1 MYDMLR
7 DIYGRCRSISVYGMG
22 EHMQDMNL
30 QSKRHKRRHRRNEN
44 GIVIG
49 SIILCLVTLTA
60 ITICLIMVFRYR
72 SIQKENITVMNELE
86 ALRLE
91 EAVTYTQDEVDVMI
105 ANAVTEN
112 TEQTTEEVR
121 EEFLDKLK
129 ELMLTS
135 DGTLEVLRYFYP
147 DEIVLADAGK
157 YHFIPISDELA
168 HHTYDLN
175 KFMKDENQVMDYY
188 DQEQWTVR
196 KGIDVSKYQD
206 TIDWEAVA
214 SDDVEY
220 AFIRLG
226 IRGYTKGE
234 ILEDENF
241 EDNIKGALRNDID
254 VGVYFFTQATSDEE
268 AREEAQYVLDA
279 LEPYEVTYPVVID
292 VEAVSNDNARTKDL
306 TKEQRTQYCITFC
319 EMIREA
325 GYTPMIYGN
334 MKTFML
340 MLDLEQ
346 LETYEKWVAFY
357 DEPMYYPYAF
367 RIWQYTDTGKVAGIK
382 GDVDLNISF
391 EEVSDD

>member
-1 MYDMLR
+1 MTCSFSMEAGAYQCA
-7 DIYGRCRSISVYGMG
+7 GAG
-22 EHMQDMNL
+22 EYMQDMNL
-30 QSKRHKRRHRRNEN
+30 QSKRHKRKHRRNEN

-60 ITICLIMVFRYR
+60 ITVCLIMVFRYR
-72 SIQKENITVMNELE
+72 SIQMENTAVMNELE
-86 ALRLE
+86 AIRME
-91 EAVTYTQDEVDVMI
+91 EMVTYTQDEVDAMI
-105 ANAVTEN
+105 ANAVAEN
-112 TEQTTEEVR
+112 TDRTTEEVSK
-121 EEFLDKLK
+121 EFLDKLK
-129 ELMLTS
+129 ELMLTI
-135 DGTLEVLRYFYP
+135 DGTLAMLRYFYP
-147 DEIVLADAGK
+147 DEIVLADAGE

-175 KFMKDENQVMDYY
+175 KFMKDENQIMGYH
-188 DQEQWTVR
+188 DQERWIVR

-206 TIDWEAVA
+206 KIDWEAVA

-254 VGVYFFTQATSDEE
+254 VGVYFFTQAINEEE
-268 AREEAQYVLDA
+268 AREEARYVLDA
-279 LEPYEVTYPVVID
+279 LEPYEVNYPVVID
-292 VEAVSNDNARTKDL
+292 VEAVSNANARTKDL
-306 TKEQRTQYCITFC
+306 TVEERTQYCITFC
-319 EMIREA
+319 EMIKEA

-340 MLDLEQ
+340 MLDIEQ
-346 LETYEKWVAFY
+346 LEEYEKWVAFY

-367 RIWQYTDTGKVAGIK
+367 KIWQYTDEGKVAGST
-382 GDVDLNISF
+382 GDVDLNIRF